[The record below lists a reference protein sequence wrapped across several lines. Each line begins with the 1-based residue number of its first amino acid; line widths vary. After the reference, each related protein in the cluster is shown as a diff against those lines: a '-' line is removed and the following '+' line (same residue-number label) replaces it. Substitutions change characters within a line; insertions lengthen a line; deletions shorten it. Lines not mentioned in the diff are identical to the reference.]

1 MQHYNS
7 NYRNDT
13 YTAVKQALQPLVDEQ
28 TRIRLMNHVTDAALD
43 ICGYSPCAGAVVTL
57 ADELIA
63 ELRDTDLPSVISPI
77 EAHLKHFL
85 HPQRNHSQQRLIA
98 HFLLRLRLQSLDRE
112 LHLTVIN
119 AADLPGWQNV
129 TAYYLLSAAWSLIAA
144 ATKHLQGNHTPD
156 YIAESLQRVLG
167 SLDLAVQEWTSHVD
181 NPPRIVTVLKSL
193 LADLTRSLD

>member
-119 AADLPGWQNV
+119 AADLYQIRKKNRHLSETRPPMKMGGRMDNV
-129 TAYYLLSAAWSLIAA
+129 WMILKPDTLISE
-144 ATKHLQGNHTPD
+144 HSLQG
-156 YIAESLQRVLG
+156 IQG
-167 SLDLAVQEWTSHVD
+167 
-181 NPPRIVTVLKSL
+181 
-193 LADLTRSLD
+193 